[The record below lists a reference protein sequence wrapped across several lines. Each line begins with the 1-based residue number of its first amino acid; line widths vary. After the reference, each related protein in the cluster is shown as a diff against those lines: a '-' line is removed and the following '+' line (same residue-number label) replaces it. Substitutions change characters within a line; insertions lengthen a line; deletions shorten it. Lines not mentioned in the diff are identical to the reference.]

1 MLSADQDIKPAFAE
15 RNIPI
20 AFSTDANYLPY
31 VAVAI
36 NSIVENMESGYA
48 DILVLHDGIPQAKR
62 SAFLAGFEKKENVSV
77 RFVGVEDAV
86 ASTGLSGFRQKR
98 YLSVAAC
105 YRLLLPDMLVAYDK
119 IIYLDVDT
127 VVCEDLGVLY
137 ETDLGDSFFGA
148 ALGIVNSSGNR
159 EYAAWARGYGF
170 EEWDEYV
177 NTGVIVFNLRE
188 FRKASLLDK
197 LIPIAMD
204 ASNWFCDQDALN
216 FVCKGRIKRLDPR
229 WNVQVGDYCIRQQT
243 AITGDEAYVYHF
255 TGGRKPW
262 SNPEHMMAH
271 HWWRHAGN
279 DGSRLWQA
287 AFSIDGETAL
297 GDGLAVSVIIP
308 VYNAAPYLSEMLVSL
323 SAQTLRN
330 IEIICVDDGST
341 DGSAAIL
348 SEFAA
353 RDSRIKVI
361 TQKNSGGAIARNR
374 GIEEAKGRWHFFAD
388 ADDFCR
394 PEMLAEMLAKGEATA
409 ADVVVAGRRTINC
422 SQFGYCREMRIP
434 ASYFRHEQPVNCH
447 TDGIN
452 VFYGMGFAPWNKLYR
467 RDFVLQGGIRFH
479 QIMSC
484 DDVYFVLVALL
495 TAERIVFVGGLY
507 YYYRTFIAT
516 SQIGQAEKTPTNF
529 LTGLREV
536 RDVVATY
543 DSKIQREF
551 FPVAVATCFENL
563 TLRKTS
569 EAREK
574 IFVAIRDGG
583 LESLRL
589 PFADETNVDLGL
601 SDKAYRLLMSG
612 ADLVDVLSAYYTA
625 HRMAAEQRFAAAEAR
640 SDKLE
645 AWLRDKVERYNAV
658 AENLKEYKESYRQG
672 TSKFKEKL
680 AVAEAAIAK
689 RDRLLEERTAK
700 LAASQESVVRLKAT
714 YQQGASKLKE
724 RLAVAEAAIAKR
736 DRLLEERTAKLA
748 ASQES
753 VVRLKETYQQGTSK
767 LKGRLAVA
775 EARSGKL
782 EAWLKD
788 KTAKYATVDKMLK
801 EYKETYRHDVAMLKE
816 RLAATEAELAR
827 YARTLRAIS
836 KTVG

>member
-1 MLSADQDIKPAFAE
+1 MSSACPDIRPAFAE
-15 RNIPI
+15 RNI
-20 AFSTDANYLPY
+20 AVSLSADENYLPY

-36 NSIVENMESGYA
+36 NSIVENTKSGYA

-77 RFVGVEDAV
+77 RFVDVEDAV
-86 ASTGLSGFRQKR
+86 AATGLSGFRQKR

-127 VVCEDLGVLY
+127 VVCEDLGTLY

-148 ALGIVNSSGNR
+148 ALDIVNSSGKQ
-159 EYAAWARGYGF
+159 EYAAWAKGYGF
-170 EEWDEYV
+170 EEWNEYV
-177 NTGVIVFNLRE
+177 NTGVIVFNLQE
-188 FRKASLLDK
+188 FRKAALLDK

-204 ASNWFCDQDALN
+204 ASRWFCDQDALN

-243 AITGDEAYVYHF
+243 AITGNEAYVYHF
-255 TGGRKPW
+255 TGDRKPW

-279 DGSRLWQA
+279 DGSRLWRA
-287 AFSIDGETAL
+287 AFGVDGEMVL
-297 GDGLAVSVIIP
+297 GDGIAVSVVVP

-353 RDSRIKVI
+353 SDSRIKVI
-361 TQKNSGGAIARNR
+361 TQKNSGGATARNR
-374 GIEEAKGRWHFFAD
+374 GIEEAKGRWLFFAD

-394 PEMLAEMLAKGEATA
+394 PDMLAEMLAKGEAAA
-409 ADVVVAGRRTINC
+409 ADVVVAGRMTINC

-434 ASYFRHEQPVNCH
+434 ASYFQHEQPVSCH

-495 TAERIVFVGGLY
+495 SAERIAFVGGLY
-507 YYYRTFIAT
+507 YYYRMFIAT

-529 LTGLREV
+529 LVALREV
-536 RDVVATY
+536 RDVVAMY

-551 FPVAVATCFENL
+551 FAEAVESCFENL
-563 TLRKTS
+563 TQRKAS
-569 EAREK
+569 KAREK
-574 IFVAIRDGG
+574 IFAAIRDGG

-589 PFADETNVDLGL
+589 PFADETNVNLRL
-601 SDKAYRLLMSG
+601 SDKACRLLLSG
-612 ADLVDVLSAYYTA
+612 ADLVDVVSAYYDEYL
-625 HRMAAEQRFAAAEAR
+625 AAVGQRLASFEKMNVRLNVWLRDKTERCVAADERLKECRESYRADVAKLKERLAAAEAR

-645 AWLRDKVERYNAV
+645 AWLRDKTERCAAA
-658 AENLKEYKESYRQG
+658 AEHLKEYKEAYQNDVARLKERLVAADKKLGEYRESYRRD
-672 TSKFKEKL
+672 
-680 AVAEAAIAK
+680 VA
-689 RDRLLEERTAK
+689 R
-700 LAASQESVVRLKAT
+700 
-714 YQQGASKLKE
+714 LKE
-724 RLAVAEAAIAKR
+724 RLAVA
-736 DRLLEERTAKLA
+736 DAKLTKRNQLIKA
-748 ASQES
+748 IC
-753 VVRLKETYQQGTSK
+753 
-767 LKGRLAVA
+767 
-775 EARSGKL
+775 
-782 EAWLKD
+782 
-788 KTAKYATVDKMLK
+788 ATV
-801 EYKETYRHDVAMLKE
+801 
-816 RLAATEAELAR
+816 
-827 YARTLRAIS
+827 
-836 KTVG
+836 G